1 MRIGLLL
8 NVLGTPLDSVVAQAR
23 DIAASG
29 LGTAWLPEL
38 GAWDALT
45 AAAAIGPQ
53 VPGLT
58 LGTSVVPTYP
68 RHPLTL
74 AAQALT
80 AQAATGNRFTLG
92 VGVSHRHIIE
102 GQFGHSFDRPA
113 RHLREYLS
121 ALVPLLRGESVT
133 HEGET
138 LKAVGAVTAP
148 GAEPPALL
156 VGALGPAMLKV
167 AGELADGTV
176 AVWAGRA
183 ALADHIV
190 PTITRAA
197 AHAGRPAPRVV
208 VFKAVGVTADP
219 EARRAEMAEQFSQVD
234 QIPHYRA
241 VLDRDGSAGPQ
252 DTAALGD
259 ESTVE
264 QELRELVDA
273 GATEFIASP
282 VGTSEEQART
292 LALLAELAAS

>member
-8 NVLGTPLDSVVAQAR
+8 NLLGTPFDTVVEQAR
-23 DIAASG
+23 EIATSG
-29 LGTAWLPEL
+29 LGTAWLPEM

-45 AAAAIGPQ
+45 TAAALGPQ
-53 VPGLT
+53 VPGLA

-80 AQAATGNRFTLG
+80 AQAATGNRLTLG

-133 HEGET
+133 YEGET

-167 AGELADGTV
+167 AGELADGTI

-190 PTITRAA
+190 PTITEAA
-197 AHAGRPAPRVV
+197 ARTGRPAPRVV
-208 VFKAVGVTADP
+208 VFKAVGVTVDP
-219 EARRAEMAEQFSQVD
+219 EAHRAALAEQFNQVD

-252 DTAALGD
+252 DTAILGD

-264 QELRELVDA
+264 QGLRELVDA
-273 GATEFIASP
+273 GATEFIAAL
-282 VGTSEEQART
+282 VGTPEEQART
-292 LALLAELAAS
+292 LSLLAGLATS